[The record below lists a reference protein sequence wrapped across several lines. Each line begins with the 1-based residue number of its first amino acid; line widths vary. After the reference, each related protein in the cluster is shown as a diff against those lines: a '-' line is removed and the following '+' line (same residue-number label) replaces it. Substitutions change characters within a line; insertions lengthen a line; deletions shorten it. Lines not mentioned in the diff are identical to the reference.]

1 MKNEDINKLV
11 EQLMVIGT
19 LASRRVGKSIESQQN
34 KTEYDVRRDGNIR
47 RKIDQRLMKLF
58 TKFIDKKSVERL
70 QEIQNTQN
78 QIIDRIFDES
88 GWIVSRDGAIYEDNF
103 TNQGDPEFA
112 SHDTYRLNRNG
123 NGFSIASDENPFNQ
137 YFAMIKEGEMSF
149 LKKYQKSLN
158 KLHSLMTEEEKIM
171 LGNYTLTNP
180 NVDSNTMNLIAEYLG
195 YEDKTQALSTGVK
208 NSL

>member
-11 EQLMVIGT
+11 EQLMAIGT

-47 RKIDQRLMKLF
+47 RKIEQRLMKLF

-171 LGNYTLTNP
+171 LGNYTLINP
-180 NVDSNTMNLIAEYLG
+180 NIDSNTMNLIAEYLG
-195 YEDKTQALSTGVK
+195 YEDKTQSLDTRVK

>member
-11 EQLMVIGT
+11 EQLMAIGT

-47 RKIDQRLMKLF
+47 RKIDQKLMKLF

-195 YEDKTQALSTGVK
+195 YEDKTKSLGTRVK

>member
-11 EQLMVIGT
+11 EQLMTIGT

-58 TKFIDKKSVERL
+58 NKFIDKKSVERL

-137 YFAMIKEGEMSF
+137 HFAMIKEGEISF

-171 LGNYTLTNP
+171 LGNYTLTNT

>member
-1 MKNEDINKLV
+1 M
-11 EQLMVIGT
+11 T
-19 LASRRVGKSIESQQN
+19 
-34 KTEYDVRRDGNIR
+34 
-47 RKIDQRLMKLF
+47 
-58 TKFIDKKSVERL
+58 KKSVERL

-103 TNQGDPEFA
+103 TNQGDSEFA

-180 NVDSNTMNLIAEYLG
+180 NVDSSTMNLIAEYLG

>member
-11 EQLMVIGT
+11 EQLMTIGT

-195 YEDKTQALSTGVK
+195 YEDKTQSLGTRVK

>member
-1 MKNEDINKLV
+1 MA
-11 EQLMVIGT
+11 IGT

-47 RKIDQRLMKLF
+47 RKIDQRLLKLF

-137 YFAMIKEGEMSF
+137 HFAMIKEGEISF

-195 YEDKTQALSTGVK
+195 YEDKTQSLGTRVK

>member
-11 EQLMVIGT
+11 EQLMAIGT

>member
-195 YEDKTQALSTGVK
+195 YEDKTQSLGTRVK

>member
-11 EQLMVIGT
+11 EQLMTIGT

-195 YEDKTQALSTGVK
+195 YEDKTKSLGTRVK

>member
-11 EQLMVIGT
+11 EQLMTIGT

-180 NVDSNTMNLIAEYLG
+180 NVDFNTMNLIAEYLG
-195 YEDKTQALSTGVK
+195 YEDKTKSLGTRVK

>member
-11 EQLMVIGT
+11 EQLMAIGT

-195 YEDKTQALSTGVK
+195 YEDKTKSLGTRVK

>member
-11 EQLMVIGT
+11 EQLMAIGT

-47 RKIDQRLMKLF
+47 RKIDQKLMKLF

-171 LGNYTLTNP
+171 LGNYTLINP
-180 NVDSNTMNLIAEYLG
+180 NIDSNTMNLIAEYLG
-195 YEDKTQALSTGVK
+195 YEDKTQSLDTRVK

>member
-11 EQLMVIGT
+11 EQLMAIGT

-171 LGNYTLTNP
+171 LGNYTLINP

-195 YEDKTQALSTGVK
+195 YEDKTQSLGTRVK

>member
-11 EQLMVIGT
+11 EQLMTIGT

-47 RKIDQRLMKLF
+47 RKIDQKLMKLF

-70 QEIQNTQN
+70 REIKNTQN

-123 NGFSIASDENPFNQ
+123 NGFSIASDENSFNQ

-171 LGNYTLTNP
+171 LGNYTLINP

-195 YEDKTQALSTGVK
+195 YEDKTQSLGTRVK